1 MQSNSPVSA
10 NQNNIVLPGD
20 HQVGQT
26 QKMSTELIMKQ
37 GNGAVGGT
45 QRAVGSNNGAF
56 MNLMQTQPM
65 SGGNITKAKF
75 K

>member
-1 MQSNSPVSA
+1 
-10 NQNNIVLPGD
+10 
-20 HQVGQT
+20 
-26 QKMSTELIMKQ
+26 MKQ

-75 K
+75 KQPKPLTNTRGRSVPQERPSNS